1 MDARRAPLRAVS
13 LGPSGVRATHRADGS
28 ILLGSPHA
36 LGAFPDRLTEKLL
49 HWAQA
54 TPDADFLA
62 RRDASG
68 RWRTLTYRAA
78 LDGVR
83 RIGQALLDRDLSSSR
98 PVAILSGNDLE
109 HALLALACLHVG
121 VPCAPVSPAYSLA
134 SRDYARLRHV
144 LSLLTPGLVFAADGT
159 QYAAA
164 IGAACPPSAEIVVGA
179 APAPGTHPTPFEAL
193 AGVEATAAVEA
204 AHAATGPDTVAK
216 VLFTSGSTGHPKGV
230 INTQRMLCCNQEM
243 LAAALPCLREEPP
256 VLVDWLP
263 WNHTFGGNHN
273 LGLVL
278 YNGGTLYIDD
288 GRPLPGRFDE
298 TVRNLREIAPTAY
311 FNVPRGFEELAATLR
326 RDGPLRERFFSRVR
340 LLFHA
345 GAALAQPV
353 RDAFDEMALQACGER
368 ILWVTGLGATETAP
382 FATCA
387 NWDTGR
393 SGLIGL
399 PAVGMDMKLAPVG
412 GKLEARFRGPNV
424 TPGYWRQP
432 ELAAACF
439 DEEGYYR
446 MGDAV
451 RFADPGD
458 IQAGLVFDGR
468 LAEDFKLSSGT
479 WVSVGPLRTGFI
491 AACSPLVQDVVITG
505 HDRNRLGALVFARL
519 DQCRALCADLP
530 REAGAAEVLAHP
542 QVRQRFRA
550 HLEAMA
556 ANASGGSTRIER
568 LLLLEEPASID
579 AGEATDKGS
588 INQRAVLDRRHLLVE
603 RLHSDDPPPAAICVS
618 AQDGR

>member
-1 MDARRAPLRAVS
+1 
-13 LGPSGVRATHRADGS
+13 
-28 ILLGSPHA
+28 
-36 LGAFPDRLTEKLL
+36 
-49 HWAQA
+49 
-54 TPDADFLA
+54 
-62 RRDASG
+62 
-68 RWRTLTYRAA
+68 
-78 LDGVR
+78 
-83 RIGQALLDRDLSSSR
+83 
-98 PVAILSGNDLE
+98 
-109 HALLALACLHVG
+109 
-121 VPCAPVSPAYSLA
+121 
-134 SRDYARLRHV
+134 
-144 LSLLTPGLVFAADGT
+144 
-159 QYAAA
+159 
-164 IGAACPPSAEIVVGA
+164 
-179 APAPGTHPTPFEAL
+179 
-193 AGVEATAAVEA
+193 
-204 AHAATGPDTVAK
+204 
-216 VLFTSGSTGHPKGV
+216 
-230 INTQRMLCCNQEM
+230 
-243 LAAALPCLREEPP
+243 
-256 VLVDWLP
+256 
-263 WNHTFGGNHN
+263 
-273 LGLVL
+273 
-278 YNGGTLYIDD
+278 
-288 GRPLPGRFDE
+288 
-298 TVRNLREIAPTAY
+298 
-311 FNVPRGFEELAATLR
+311 
-326 RDGPLRERFFSRVR
+326 
-340 LLFHA
+340 
-345 GAALAQPV
+345 
-353 RDAFDEMALQACGER
+353 
-368 ILWVTGLGATETAP
+368 
-382 FATCA
+382 
-387 NWDTGR
+387 
-393 SGLIGL
+393 
-399 PAVGMDMKLAPVG
+399 VG